1 MRICI
6 DTNIYS
12 SLMRG
17 DAETIDI
24 LEMADEISVPSIV
37 LGELYA
43 GFQMGKH
50 YDKNIHELNLFL
62 EKPGVEIIDV
72 DIEISQRYG
81 YLVKALKKQ
90 GTPIP
95 TNDIWIAAVAFETGS
110 KLYTMDRHFENV
122 PGLFLL

>member
-1 MRICI
+1 MKICI

-24 LEMADEISVPSIV
+24 LEMADEIRIPSIV

-81 YLVKALKKQ
+81 YLVKTLKKQ

-95 TNDIWIAAVAFETGS
+95 TNDVWIAAVAFETGS
-110 KLYTMDRHFENV
+110 KLYTRDSHFGNV
-122 PGLFLL
+122 PGLFIL

>member
-1 MRICI
+1 
-6 DTNIYS
+6 
-12 SLMRG
+12 MRG

>member
-12 SLMRG
+12 SLMKG
-17 DAETIDI
+17 DARTIEI
-24 LEMADEISVPSIV
+24 LEKVEEILVPSIV

-50 YDKNIHELNLFL
+50 YDKNIHELNQFL
-62 EKPGVEIIDV
+62 EKPGVQVIDV
-72 DIEISQRYG
+72 DIDISQRYG
-81 YLVKALKKQ
+81 YLVKTLKNQ

-95 TNDIWIAAVAFETGS
+95 TNDVWIAAITFETGT

-122 PGLFLL
+122 PGLFIL